1 MRISPLWTLRLT
13 ELPEFDCS
21 GSLEAEGQSFL
32 HEVPGQPVI
41 CPPRPD
47 PEFITHLS
55 LWIAQA
61 LLRCDFFVLFLGGIT
76 EDFGWLGFFHHLLF
90 ERNMDSHSW
99 VLAFFPPRNWQTNLK
114 IPYQIQIFWTNEKT
128 LWSPWIF
135 LCVGASK
142 FSHLQMLKKKSSL
155 FVFDEHYLWTYIH
168 KEAPWNSAANFISL
182 PLWAFK
188 MHVSIF
194 KIPRSLE
201 IWHVINFIYFGFP
214 EFIWIPQLLVHLPW
228 PSLHPQILIKW
239 DSECL
244 LYTLPVLLFL
254 VWLFYIWSWRTDH
267 ESSDSVVS
275 KDGVAAL
282 L

>member
-55 LWIAQA
+55 LWLAQA

-114 IPYQIQIFWTNEKT
+114 IPYQIQIFWTNKKT

-142 FSHLQMLKKKSSL
+142 FSHLQMLKKKKKKVLYLCLMSIIYELTFIRKLLGILLPILYLCPFEHLRCMLAYLKFREVLKYDTWLISFTLDFLNL
-155 FVFDEHYLWTYIH
+155 FEFL
-168 KEAPWNSAANFISL
+168 NF
-182 PLWAFK
+182 
-188 MHVSIF
+188 
-194 KIPRSLE
+194 
-201 IWHVINFIYFGFP
+201 
-214 EFIWIPQLLVHLPW
+214 
-228 PSLHPQILIKW
+228 
-239 DSECL
+239 
-244 LYTLPVLLFL
+244 
-254 VWLFYIWSWRTDH
+254 
-267 ESSDSVVS
+267 
-275 KDGVAAL
+275 
-282 L
+282 